1 MPKKARGSGLSRKST
16 KARWVEEK
24 RKQDEKFTEDDR
36 ACSREGMARLRQ
48 ESAFKEKEKVS
59 MEARRNVKG
68 ARSRESSRNR
78 DQYIKEK
85 EAKEKQEDEDIQEKM
100 EDLIELR
107 RIHRSGYEVGLHPQ
121 YWTNNWLVQA
131 GKNFHKALDAGA
143 SYEKCCVCH
152 EAYPFIPVGP
162 RSKKCQRCSKNKIF
176 EKNNNLSPEEPPQ
189 CLKDL
194 TQVEQAAIA
203 QICPYVQI
211 WKRGSSQATRGHCIN
226 FYQDV
231 HDFVTKLPP
240 RPQDLPFLYLKNP
253 RESVTDKYFRV
264 RRVKI
269 VEALQYLKL
278 HNPYYK
284 DIIIS
289 EENMNQYEISEDG
302 ILQNMRQ
309 VDPVA
314 YNIPYEGPAATGPA
328 ESEDAEEI
336 IGDTSTTVDLPPRYR
351 DAMDL
356 FRNALMNPEQEDGN
370 EDTVEPSEEREE
382 QSNMQVIMDNE
393 ERALHQELG
402 LDESFH
408 PSQVQEEEA
417 VQWPT
422 KGQIAS
428 EFEEGK

>member
-1 MPKKARGSGLSRKST
+1 M
-16 KARWVEEK
+16 
-24 RKQDEKFTEDDR
+24 
-36 ACSREGMARLRQ
+36 
-48 ESAFKEKEKVS
+48 
-59 MEARRNVKG
+59 
-68 ARSRESSRNR
+68 
-78 DQYIKEK
+78 
-85 EAKEKQEDEDIQEKM
+85 
-100 EDLIELR
+100 
-107 RIHRSGYEVGLHPQ
+107 
-121 YWTNNWLVQA
+121 
-131 GKNFHKALDAGA
+131 
-143 SYEKCCVCH
+143 
-152 EAYPFIPVGP
+152 
-162 RSKKCQRCSKNKIF
+162 
-176 EKNNNLSPEEPPQ
+176 
-189 CLKDL
+189 
-194 TQVEQAAIA
+194 
-203 QICPYVQI
+203 
-211 WKRGSSQATRGHCIN
+211 
-226 FYQDV
+226 
-231 HDFVTKLPP
+231 
-240 RPQDLPFLYLKNP
+240 
-253 RESVTDKYFRV
+253 
-264 RRVKI
+264 
-269 VEALQYLKL
+269 EALQYLKL

-309 VDPVA
+309 VDPVT
-314 YNIPYEGPAATGPA
+314 YNIPDEGPAATGPA